1 MHPSKT
7 KLMLTKRFFLFL
19 LHPLQLKREFPAQLR
34 FGEHIPHSQP
44 MGEWER
50 DSAHGLAAA
59 GKWQIY
65 CGPKATVAPVHR
77 PGCPKCIS
85 LPGWFLP
92 ILVLCPS
99 TATCSSAPAQP
110 HAPLTNK
117 LDFKEKESIF
127 LKTLN

>member
-34 FGEHIPHSQP
+34 FGEHIPHSQH

-50 DSAHGLAAA
+50 DPAQGLAAA
-59 GKWQIY
+59 GKGQMY
-65 CGPKATVAPVHR
+65 CTVAPVPR
-77 PGCPKCIS
+77 PGCPKSIS

-92 ILVLCPS
+92 ILVPCPR
-99 TATCSSAPAQP
+99 TAMCSSAPAP

-127 LKTLN
+127 LKTPN